1 MADPVFG
8 IDLGTT
14 YSAIAYINDY
24 GQAEVIRN
32 SEGQETTPSVV
43 YFESDTSYVVGREAK
58 NTALAYPDDTVSLI
72 KRQMGNRVEMEHFG
86 KAHSPETISAL
97 ILTDLVRTAQ
107 EATGIQSNRVVIT
120 VPAYFGLTERGAT
133 RQAGE
138 IAGLEV
144 VGVVTEPVAAA
155 LSAGIKGD
163 AEKTLFVY
171 DLGGGTFDCTVMR
184 VSPAGVEVIVTDGN
198 RLLGGADWDV
208 ALFDLIVEKFQA
220 RANLTEDPAE
230 DSDFVQKLSNDV
242 EQCKITLTKKQ
253 KATVPCRYAGATE
266 IIEVTREEFEERT
279 RPLVER
285 TLDIVR
291 RAKEDAERRHPG
303 ISFDEVLLVGGSARM
318 PMISQSLT
326 DTFGWELTKTDFDLA
341 VAKGAAIYGQG
352 ASGFADRDITGG
364 EGGSGD
370 DGDRRTAVGEGDG
383 AATVDPDAPKQLL
396 IGGRT
401 MSISGVLSRGLGIL
415 FVRDNPTTGA
425 MEEYVEFLAHKDD
438 PVPLDIEVHAGTYS
452 ANQTEAQVAIYE
464 QAGDVESEDKANSRE
479 LPPGCEFTGLPPL
492 PKNSP
497 IDITVHIDAEGLS
510 TITAYEPTSG
520 RRLTA
525 TAQLSVLSEAEQA
538 AAKEMVSGLVRR
550 DD

>member
-24 GQAEVIRN
+24 GQAEIIRN
-32 SEGQETTPSVV
+32 GEGQETTPSVV
-43 YFESDTSYVVGREAK
+43 YFESETSYVVGREAK

-72 KRQMGNRVEMEHFG
+72 KRQMGNHVEMEHFG

-144 VGVVTEPVAAA
+144 VGIVTEPVAAA
-155 LSAGIKGD
+155 LSAGVKGD

-171 DLGGGTFDCTVMR
+171 DLGGGTFDCTIMR
-184 VSPAGVEVIVTDGN
+184 VNPEGVEVIVTDGN

-208 ALFDLIVEKFQA
+208 ALFDLIVEKFRA
-220 RANLTEDPAE
+220 RANLEEDPAE
-230 DSDFVQKLSNDV
+230 DADFVQKLSNDV
-242 EQCKITLTKKQ
+242 EQCKMTLSKKQ
-253 KATVPCRYAGATE
+253 KASVPCRYAGATE

-291 RAKEDAERRHPG
+291 RAKEDAERRRPG

-318 PMISQSLT
+318 PMIAQSLT

-352 ASGFADRDITGG
+352 ASGFADRDLTG
-364 EGGSGD
+364 EAGD
-370 DGDRRTAVGEGDG
+370 EAVD
-383 AATVDPDAPKQLL
+383 APVDPDAPKRLL

-401 MSISGVLSRGLGIL
+401 MSISSVLSRGLGIL

-452 ANQTEAQVAIYE
+452 ANQTQVHVAIYE

-520 RRLTA
+520 QRLTA
-525 TAQLSVLSEAEQA
+525 TAQLSALSEAEQA